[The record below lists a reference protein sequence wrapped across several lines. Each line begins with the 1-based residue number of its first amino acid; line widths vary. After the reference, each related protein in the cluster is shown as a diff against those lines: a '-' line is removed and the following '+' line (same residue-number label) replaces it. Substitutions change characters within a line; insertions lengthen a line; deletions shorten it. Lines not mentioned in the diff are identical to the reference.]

1 MTSLQVCVHE
11 EGTKGGWGLV
21 DLYRAAAIL
30 PIVGA
35 NLFRARPR
43 AHLPLTQRSIGS
55 ALLRQSTCQTF
66 AVSEEYLRFT
76 CTWASSMGGADKRM
90 STHMQ
95 ALKHA
100 IPSQLLKPRVSFNQ

>member
-1 MTSLQVCVHE
+1 MTSSQVCARKEGREGGGALVE
-11 EGTKGGWGLV
+11 E
-21 DLYRAAAIL
+21 YRAAAIL

-66 AVSEEYLRFT
+66 AVSAEYLRFT
-76 CTWASSMGGADKRM
+76 CAWASSIEAADKCM

-95 ALKHA
+95 ALKHS
-100 IPSQLLKPRVSFNQ
+100 IPSPEAVSFNQ